1 MGPLQLI
8 ALRSSMGIERR
19 IELRAFPALH
29 HARSLRFNQAN
40 DPIFAN
46 DEIMMPEGS
55 AGSDGVNAEGLF
67 RNAGRRIDIA
77 ADRISANVCQSDKL
91 RFGQFFERG
100 VS

>member
-1 MGPLQLI
+1 MRPLQLI

-40 DPIFAN
+40 DPIIAN

-55 AGSDGVNAEGLF
+55 ASSDGVNAVGLF

-77 ADRISANVCQSDKL
+77 ADSISANICKIEKRSV
-91 RFGQFFERG
+91 GQFIARG
-100 VS
+100 IA